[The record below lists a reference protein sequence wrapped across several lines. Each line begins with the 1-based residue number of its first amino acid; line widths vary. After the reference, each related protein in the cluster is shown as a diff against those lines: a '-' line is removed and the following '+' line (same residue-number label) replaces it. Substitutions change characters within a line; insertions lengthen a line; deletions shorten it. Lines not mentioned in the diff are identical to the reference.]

1 MSSQFVTESFSW
13 VRSFLMTHTTILNNF
28 WINVFEKKLWSEFT
42 SSFMTLMVIFLVL
55 KDHYSKYLLLSST
68 WKESHTGLWQQWCK
82 WWQNFHFLES
92 ELIQADAVI
101 TFPDEI
107 LCLCEH
113 ALWPLKSITHPK
125 TKFVTTYTLNRSHS
139 AAWCHDIKTDMA
151 NFNMLM
157 HEEYLRAT
165 EKKIFRGKQHTV
177 HFSLL
182 FTQSY
187 LWFQTA
193 LNTVHEL

>member
-1 MSSQFVTESFSW
+1 
-13 VRSFLMTHTTILNNF
+13 
-28 WINVFEKKLWSEFT
+28 
-42 SSFMTLMVIFLVL
+42 MTLMVLFLVL

-82 WWQNFHFLES
+82 WWQNFHFLKS

-107 LCLCEH
+107 FLCLCEH

-151 NFNMLM
+151 SLNMLM

-165 EKKIFRGKQHTV
+165 VEMKIFSEKQHAPHSKDIV
-177 HFSLL
+177 P
-182 FTQSY
+182 
-187 LWFQTA
+187 FQTT
-193 LNTVHEL
+193 LNIVVLTTHTLFY